1 MRYGNKEHY
10 FDKDALLTAALL
22 ALLSIGFG

>member
-1 MRYGNKEHY
+1 MRYGIEGHY